1 VIRPDPAR
9 GVFETIRVEERR
21 ALHLADH
28 LARLRASVRELYD
41 VELGDELDE
50 IVAATLP
57 ASPHEP
63 CRMRVVASS
72 TGVLQAEL
80 APLGPAAD
88 PRPVVLAAWMVPGG
102 LGAHKWADR
111 RAVDEAT
118 ERLGATPLIVD
129 EEGAVLEA
137 AWANVWIREGERLLT
152 PPADGR
158 LLPGVTRARILR
170 TDPYAA
176 EEPLTIERLEAADVI
191 VLTSALRTAV
201 AAALQGRRER
211 PIT

>member
-1 VIRPDPAR
+1 VIRPDPGR

-21 ALHLADH
+21 ALHLEDH
-28 LARLRASVRELYD
+28 LVRLRASVRELYD
-41 VELGDELDE
+41 IELGDELDA

-57 ASPHEP
+57 TRPHEP
-63 CRMRVVASS
+63 CRMRVIASS

-88 PRPVVLAAWMVPGG
+88 PGPVLVAPWTVPGG

-111 RAVDEAT
+111 RAIDEAT
-118 ERLGATPLIVD
+118 RRLGATPLIAD
-129 EEGAVLEA
+129 EDGAVLEA
-137 AWANVWIREGERLLT
+137 AWGNVWAREGDRLVT

-158 LLPGVTRARILR
+158 LLPGVTRARMLR
-170 TDPYAA
+170 TEPHTA
-176 EEPLTIERLEAADVI
+176 EEPLTLERIEAADVI
-191 VLTSALRTAV
+191 MLTSALRGAV
-201 AAALQGRRER
+201 AAKLQSGCQR